1 MSKKLIV
8 KVFLHDERT
17 ARKAIKSISRLK
29 GVESTSMNMK
39 DKKLT
44 LIGDM
49 DPVEVVKNLRKV
61 CSAEI
66 LSVGPAK
73 EEKKE
78 EEEPEKEKSKKRK
91 EKEEPKKEE
100 PKKDKEEAK
109 KDEAQTDDDDDD
121 DDDVAR
127 LVKAYQAYNPY
138 LAPSREFARSAEDT
152 NACAIC

>member
-49 DPVEVVKNLRKV
+49 DPIEVVKNLKKV

-66 LSVGPAK
+66 LSVGPA
-73 EEKKE
+73 KE

-91 EKEEPKKEE
+91 EKEEAKKEE
-100 PKKDKEEAK
+100 RKKDKEEAK
-109 KDEAQTDDDDDD
+109 KDEAQTDDD